1 MLIRENIAKLLT
13 LLTLAATVFSGCS
26 LLPASR
32 AERAAADAPTPT
44 PIPTPIVPVKPT
56 YTVKRGEIVDEITFS
71 GRISPVVEEE
81 LFFRAAGRVRS
92 VFAKRNEM
100 VKKDQ
105 VLAELEIDSLERELK
120 TAQLSLD
127 RAQVI
132 LDEAQHNLE
141 EDIKVAQ
148 INVEMEQIKLASLQ
162 SKSSP
167 DQGAVALQAKQVEIA
182 QIALDRLKEGVN
194 PLLLNDVERAKLD
207 VTRLNAEIA
216 ESQIIAP
223 FDGQLLSVSLTPG
236 QAVDAFRPVV
246 TVADVTNLEVSADLL
261 SNQMQD
267 LAEGMPAS
275 VVLVSRPGVV
285 LHGTIRQ
292 LPYPYGSGGGKAQ
305 TIEDQD
311 KSTRFSLE
319 ESASDAGFN
328 MGDLVRVT
336 VELERKDNI
345 LWVPPQAIRV
355 FDGRRF
361 AVLLDG
367 DTRRRVDVTV
377 GIETQDQVEIEEG
390 LEEGQVIEGQ

>member
-1 MLIRENIAKLLT
+1 MIRENIAKLLT